1 MARPHRGKQIPWSA
15 TGVVN
20 LSRALMARPHRG
32 EKVDTQLADC
42 RALFRA
48 LTARLHRGSM
58 RLGLPYTMH
67 TLRHRFGTSVYVLTK
82 DMVLTQ
88 DIMRHGSPET
98 TRRATS
104 PSGRTQP

>member
-1 MARPHRGKQIPWSA
+1 
-15 TGVVN
+15 
-20 LSRALMARPHRG
+20 
-32 EKVDTQLADC
+32 
-42 RALFRA
+42 
-48 LTARLHRGSM
+48 M